1 MTARSNGRLGV
12 DVNDLVVILVSV
24 AAANIWAQSGLRGRD
39 AAILAGLLA
48 VYDPIATNVLSL
60 TGSVFTRL
68 DNGLRTSRR
77 VVSEGQAFCI
87 GQGDLIVAT
96 LLPLCMLK
104 AYGTTSGIVTAGLT
118 SSLCVASLAL
128 ATSGVLDAYVPVM
141 ALVGPAAVANY
152 AVWRRRQP
160 RERRT
165 FEFRSSIVQNTDL
178 LASGAGAARL
188 GNVAAACDDG

>member
-1 MTARSNGRLGV
+1 M
-12 DVNDLVVILVSV
+12 SV
-24 AAANIWAQSGLRGRD
+24 AAANIWAQSGLRARD

-60 TGSVFTRL
+60 TGSLFTRL
-68 DNGLRTSRR
+68 DHTAFAPVLAWS
-77 VVSEGQAFCI
+77 SEGQAFGI

-104 AYGTTSGIVTAGLT
+104 TYGTTSGIVTAGLT

-152 AVWRRRQP
+152 AVWRRRRP
-160 RERRT
+160 RERRDVRIPVLDRP
-165 FEFRSSIVQNTDL
+165 EHGLVGLRRGS
-178 LASGAGAARL
+178 AAARE
-188 GNVAAACDDG
+188 CRRSM